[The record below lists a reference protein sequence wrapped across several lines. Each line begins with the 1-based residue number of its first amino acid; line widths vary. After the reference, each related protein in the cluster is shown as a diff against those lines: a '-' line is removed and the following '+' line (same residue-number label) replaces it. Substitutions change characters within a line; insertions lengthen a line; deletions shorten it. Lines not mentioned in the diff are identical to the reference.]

1 MDGDAQAKLT
11 HLERRRIEAGVLVPM
26 IQAMQAELGKERA
39 NEIARRVIVE
49 LARRDGERWAAQ
61 FGCGLEALDR
71 VAGLWSA
78 GGSLEIEPLRKTD
91 RVLEFDVT
99 RCRYAEYFKELGLPE
114 LGALFHCARDYAMIA
129 GFDAGIVLKRTQT
142 IMEGA
147 SHCDFRFER
156 K

>member
-1 MDGDAQAKLT
+1 MSDEPKIT

-26 IQAMQAELGKERA
+26 IRAMQRELGEARA

-61 FGCGLEALDR
+61 FGSDLAALGR
-71 VAGLWSA
+71 VSGVWSA
-78 GGSLEIEPLRKTD
+78 GGGLEIEPLRASD
-91 RVLEFDVT
+91 RVLEFNVT

-114 LGALFHCARDYAMIA
+114 LGALFHCARDFAMVE
-129 GFDAGIVLKRTQT
+129 GFNPAIGLRRTQT

-147 SHCDFRFER
+147 AHCDFRFEA

>member
-1 MDGDAQAKLT
+1 MSEKPGIT

-26 IQAMQAELGKERA
+26 IRAMQRELGEERA

-49 LARRDGERWAAQ
+49 LARENGERWAAQ
-61 FGCGLEALDR
+61 FGTGLEALER
-71 VAGLWSA
+71 VAQLWSA
-78 GGSLEIEPLRKTD
+78 GGSLDIQPPRKTD
-91 RVLEFDVT
+91 RVLEFNVT

-114 LGALFHCARDYAMIA
+114 LGALFHCARDFAMIE

-147 SHCDFRFER
+147 SHCDFRFE
-156 K
+156 KK